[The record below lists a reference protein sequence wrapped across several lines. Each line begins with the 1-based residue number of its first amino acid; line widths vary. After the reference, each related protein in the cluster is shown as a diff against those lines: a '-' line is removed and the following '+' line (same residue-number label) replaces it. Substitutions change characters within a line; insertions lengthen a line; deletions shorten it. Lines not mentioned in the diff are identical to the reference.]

1 MNALP
6 KPLDGKAAVFP
17 SAAPQEVLGHL
28 TWFTVPGQVEISRD
42 DLMGGFARH
51 ALREALLPRAIEPVD
66 AFRRAT
72 AAVQRSRIA
81 LPGGRYMNL
90 LVREVGVD
98 AAGDCYRQV
107 VREVVDS
114 RNRRLEYSP
123 AADLIHQASGPAVA
137 TSLRVYDSEGWETVQ
152 AACLQAEEL
161 YARFR
166 RLYQAEALRS
176 LFRRYLLEL
185 HSVLVRVSGGVYFVP
200 AEHADELARLGALAQ
215 EEALKAS
222 WASFPVVDTKGA
234 RATIRDAVADDVA
247 RLLAGL
253 RAGLAEEPG
262 KRALST
268 LVGEAQAVLA
278 LIASYEEVLSQDLFD
293 LAQGARLVRD
303 AVVQALDAAGA

>member
-6 KPLDGKAAVFP
+6 KSLDGRAAVFP

-42 DLMGGFARH
+42 DLTAGFARH
-51 ALREALLPRAIEPVD
+51 GLREALLPRAIEPVD

-90 LVREVGVD
+90 LVREVGNE
-98 AAGDCYRQV
+98 AGDCYRQV

-137 TSLRVYDSEGWETVQ
+137 TSLRVYDSDGWETVQ
-152 AACLQAEEL
+152 AACRQAEEL

-166 RLYQAEALRS
+166 RFYQAEALRS

-185 HSVLVRVSGGVYFVP
+185 HAVAVRVSGGVYFVP
-200 AEHADELARLGALAQ
+200 AEHADELALLGALAQ

-222 WASFPVVDTKGA
+222 WASFPVVDTKDT

-247 RLLAGL
+247 RVLDAL

-268 LVGEAQAVLA
+268 LVGEAQGVLA

-303 AVVQALDAAGA
+303 AVVRALDAASA